1 MEQRVKE
8 LEFLQNTLGLEVV
21 EGKSLLHEKG
31 SLPLYLR
38 QMPDKEIFI
47 DGKRVILEF
56 KSDLKNSTPEQL
68 ENQKKVLEQNYNAV
82 VVFCFEIL
90 EPYERKR
97 LIERRIGFIVTD
109 KQVYIPSLMM
119 NLNEFTAGQK
129 VKRDTASPA
138 TQFLLL
144 YHLQVKELGGIPLG
158 KISLGKIPNPLEHY
172 AQMSISRA
180 AKELESKG
188 LCAIEGGRTKTLKF
202 GLSKRELWSKALP
215 FLSSPIKKILYTM
228 YSPLMDGMTQSGDKA
243 LAYYSSLN
251 EGTTP
256 CIAMGERSF
265 KQSEHQYQ
273 FFPTQFGGSCRFE
286 VWKYEPAL
294 LSKNNMA
301 DPLSLYLCYKD
312 DNDERVQIALNE
324 VLEHVK
330 W

>member
-1 MEQRVKE
+1 MIMEQRVKE

-56 KSDLKNSTPEQL
+56 MSDLKNSTPEQL

-97 LIERRIGFIVTD
+97 LIERRIAFIVTD
-109 KQVYIPSLMM
+109 KQVYIPSMMM
-119 NLNEFTAGQK
+119 NLNEFAAGQI
-129 VKRDTASPA
+129 VKRDTVSPA

-144 YHLQVKELGGIPLG
+144 YHLQVEELGGKPFGEIPDYL
-158 KISLGKIPNPLEHY
+158 KHY

-188 LCAIEGGRTKTLKF
+188 LCTIEGGRSKSINF
-202 GLSKRELWSKALP
+202 ELSKRELWNKALP
-215 FLSSPIKKILYTM
+215 FLSSPIKKTLYTRHL
-228 YSPLMDGMTQSGDKA
+228 PLMDGMRQSGDKA

-251 EGTTP
+251 EGNTP

-265 KQSEHQYQ
+265 KQSEHLYQ
-273 FFPTQFGGSCRFE
+273 FFPTQFGCSCRFE

-294 LSKNNMA
+294 LSKNDMA
-301 DPLSLYLCYKD
+301 DPLSMYLCYKD
-312 DNDERVQIALNE
+312 DSDERVQIALNE